1 MMISNKKW
9 IDFLPEDVYQRLA
22 NCNSVKSDIPAL
34 EDAKWRG
41 YRELGKDKC
50 GFTKEDALISVLELL
65 DCNSCDIE
73 LTSDEYQ
80 EMKR

>member
-34 EDAKWRG
+34 VDAKWRG
-41 YRELGKDKC
+41 YR
-50 GFTKEDALISVLELL
+50 
-65 DCNSCDIE
+65 
-73 LTSDEYQ
+73 DEG
-80 EMKR
+80 

>member
-34 EDAKWRG
+34 VGAKWRE

-50 GFTKEDALISVLELL
+50 GLTKEDALISVLELL
-65 DCNSCDIE
+65 YCNSCDIE

-80 EMKR
+80 ELSR